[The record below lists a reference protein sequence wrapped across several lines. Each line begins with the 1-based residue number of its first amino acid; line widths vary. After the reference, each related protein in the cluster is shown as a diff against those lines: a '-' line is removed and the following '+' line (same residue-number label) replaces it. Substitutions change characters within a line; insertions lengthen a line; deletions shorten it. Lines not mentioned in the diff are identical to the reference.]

1 MLLIGIGGS
10 GRQSLSRI
18 ASYMC
23 ELATFQIAVTK
34 HYRLPEF
41 REDLKILYSK
51 TGVENKPTTFLFVD
65 TQVIE
70 EQFLEVINSILST
83 GEVTSLF
90 KADEME
96 EVRDSTLLI
105 TISFSF
111 QNFPPIFRCTIPFHF
126 TFINVYHITN
136 NSEQK
141 YKRGRTCRIARKNS
155 GGKKYLDRGY
165 TRIHINRAFS
175 AQIKSKLTKEATR
188 LGRIPTT
195 ETIYALLI
203 ERARANMH
211 LVVCMSPIGDA
222 FRNRLRQYPALINCT
237 TIDWFLEWPREA
249 LLEVGNKFLMNLN
262 LTLTITGETKPVGP
276 WTSGPLPADRFHSI
290 PIFSGIHETLEKERE
305 G

>member
-136 NSEQK
+136 NSITKIQK
-141 YKRGRTCRIARKNS
+141 R
-155 GGKKYLDRGY
+155 
-165 TRIHINRAFS
+165 
-175 AQIKSKLTKEATR
+175 
-188 LGRIPTT
+188 
-195 ETIYALLI
+195 
-203 ERARANMH
+203 
-211 LVVCMSPIGDA
+211 
-222 FRNRLRQYPALINCT
+222 
-237 TIDWFLEWPREA
+237 
-249 LLEVGNKFLMNLN
+249 
-262 LTLTITGETKPVGP
+262 
-276 WTSGPLPADRFHSI
+276 
-290 PIFSGIHETLEKERE
+290 
-305 G
+305 